1 MKKTAKDWKAL
12 CDERGAMI
20 EQLMDMVERVMS
32 AAKEQSEILGMLQDG
47 INNRGWKIVKPDDDN
62 GGGGNKPAPVQPK
75 PSGTNKG
82 YAIIQEMIDGFRQNI
97 SA

>member
-1 MKKTAKDWKAL
+1 MKTTAKDWKAL

-20 EQLMDMVERVMS
+20 EQLMDMLESVMS
-32 AAKEQSEILGMLQDG
+32 AAKAQSEVLGTLQDG

-62 GGGGNKPAPVQPK
+62 GGGGNKPAPVQPT
-75 PSGTNKG
+75 PSGINKG
-82 YAIIQEMIDGFRQNI
+82 YAIIQEIIDGFRQNI

>member
-1 MKKTAKDWKAL
+1 MFSGTIFSDIIMSAA
-12 CDERGAMI
+12 
-20 EQLMDMVERVMS
+20 DMVERVMS